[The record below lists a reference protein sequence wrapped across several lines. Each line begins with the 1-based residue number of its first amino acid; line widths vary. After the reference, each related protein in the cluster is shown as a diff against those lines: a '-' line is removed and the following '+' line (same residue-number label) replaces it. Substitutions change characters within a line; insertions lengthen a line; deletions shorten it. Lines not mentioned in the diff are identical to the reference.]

1 MGYCALPFDRKRT
14 KVKRF
19 CVLLILTLLV
29 LPLSFAAPT
38 RAEEPQPTTPKTNN
52 GKKWRIGYLEG
63 GVFYTYGPYLQRVI
77 KGLME
82 LDWIQ
87 KAEIP
92 APDPSGDTRGLW
104 QWLGREAKSD
114 YLEFLPEAHWSCN
127 WDNAQRKETK
137 IQLLNRLSHKKD
149 LDLMIAMG
157 TWAGQDLAN
166 QQHSVPTVVMSS
178 SNAVQSG
185 IIKSAEDSGL
195 DHVHAMVNPA
205 RYEKQIRLFHEATGF
220 KKLGIAYEDS
230 KVGKTYAA
238 IEDVERIAKELNFEI
253 VRCYSVSDVPDATTA
268 FKSLLKCHEQLAPR
282 IDAMYLTIQNGNEF
296 KNLPFLLAPMLQH
309 KIPTF
314 AMRSSEE
321 VKYGVLMSLTT
332 ASTDYLGLF
341 EAAII
346 TRILNGAKAR
356 SLVQVIDDPTTKA
369 AINMAVAKR
378 IGYDPPDWVL
388 EMADE
393 VYTEIQTPK
402 MD

>member
-1 MGYCALPFDRKRT
+1 M
-14 KVKRF
+14 VKLKKF
-19 CVLLILTLLV
+19 CVLILLVLLILPFTFV
-29 LPLSFAAPT
+29 EAAS
-38 RAEEPQPTTPKTNN
+38 AGESWPTTPKTNN

-63 GVFYTYGPYLQRVI
+63 GVFYSYGPYLHKVI

-82 LDWIQ
+82 LEWIE

-92 APDPSGDTRGLW
+92 APEANGDTRGLW
-104 QWLGREAKSD
+104 QWLAREAKSD
-114 YLEFLPEAHWSCN
+114 TLEFLPDAHWSCN

-166 QQHSVPTVVMSS
+166 EQHVVPTVVMCT
-178 SNAVQSG
+178 SNAIQSG

-195 DHVHAMVNPA
+195 DHVHALVNPT

-230 KVGKTYAA
+230 KVGRTYAA
-238 IEDVERIAKELNFEI
+238 IEDTERVAKERNFEI
-253 VRCYSVSDVPDATTA
+253 VRCYSVSDVPSAAEA
-268 FKSLLKCHEQLAPR
+268 FKSLMKCHEQLAPR
-282 IDAMYLTIQNGNEF
+282 IDAMYLTIHNGNEL
-296 KNLPFLLAPMLQH
+296 KNLPMLLAPLLRH
-309 KIPTF
+309 GIATF

-341 EAAII
+341 EAAVIA
-346 TRILNGAKAR
+346 RIFNGAKAR
-356 SLVQVIDDPTTKA
+356 SIVQVFEDPTTKV
-369 AINMAVAKR
+369 AINTAVAQR

-388 EMADE
+388 EMTDE
-393 VYTEIQTPK
+393 VYTEIQIPK
-402 MD
+402 TD

>member
-1 MGYCALPFDRKRT
+1 MRALLFLPMLLLCFSLFDCAP
-14 KVKRF
+14 
-19 CVLLILTLLV
+19 
-29 LPLSFAAPT
+29 
-38 RAEEPQPTTPKTNN
+38 AEDSWPTTPKTNN

-63 GVFYTYGPYLQRVI
+63 GVFYSYGPYLQKVI

-92 APDPSGDTRGLW
+92 APGPGGDTRGLW
-104 QWLGREAKSD
+104 QWLAKEAKSD
-114 YLEFLPEAHWSCN
+114 YLEFPSEAHWSCH
-127 WDNAQRKETK
+127 WDNARRKETK
-137 IQLLNRLSHKKD
+137 IQLLDRLSRKKD

-166 QQHSVPTVVMSS
+166 EQHAVPTLVMSA

-185 IIKSAEDSGL
+185 IIKSAQDSGL
-195 DHVHAMVNPA
+195 DHLHAMVNPT

-220 KKLGIAYEDS
+220 KRLGIAYEDS
-230 KVGKTYAA
+230 KAGRTYAA
-238 IEDVERIAKELNFEI
+238 VEDVERIAKERSFEI
-253 VRCYSVSDVPDATTA
+253 IRCYSVSDVPDATLA
-268 FKSLLKCHEQLAPR
+268 FKSLLKCHQDLAPR
-282 IDAMYLTIQNGNEF
+282 IDAMYLTIQNGNEL
-296 KNLPFLLAPMLQH
+296 KNLPLLLAPFFQH

-321 VKYGVLMSLTT
+321 VKGGALMSLAT

-341 EAAII
+341 EAAVIASI
-346 TRILNGAKAR
+346 FNGAKAR
-356 SLVQVIDDPTTKA
+356 SLAQVIDDPTTKA
-369 AINMAVAKR
+369 AINLAVAKK

-388 EMADE
+388 QMADE